1 MCSATVVKA
10 IFIKFVCSMKL
21 RVRCHR
27 AGASERKLDLSPS
40 LCYSVTSSYIV
51 SQDVDLIV
59 SYGLIELS
67 LINQ

>member
-1 MCSATVVKA
+1 
-10 IFIKFVCSMKL
+10 MKL
-21 RVRCHR
+21 RVRCPR
-27 AGASERKLDLSPS
+27 VGASERKLDLSPS

-67 LINQ
+67 LIDQWYVCFV

>member
-1 MCSATVVKA
+1 
-10 IFIKFVCSMKL
+10 MKL
-21 RVRCHR
+21 RVRCQR